1 MDFPK
6 VAAFG
11 TGMAVFVRVVAC
23 RLPVGKP
30 MCHDSFTT
38 FFAVIIPFAA
48 KKNRIRHLTMD
59 FTITGS
65 MWHRVVAV
73 GIITG
78 CLFSTFFLPLIAV
91 VGCPHTLPSAK
102 RNP

>member
-6 VAAFG
+6 VAACG
-11 TGMAVFVRVVAC
+11 ANMVVFVRVTAS

-38 FFAVIIPFAA
+38 FLAVIVPFAA
-48 KKNRIRHLTMD
+48 KKYRIRHLTMD

-65 MWHRVVAV
+65 MWHRVVEV
-73 GIITG
+73 GIG
-78 CLFSTFFLPLIAV
+78 W
-91 VGCPHTLPSAK
+91 
-102 RNP
+102 R

>member
-11 TGMAVFVRVVAC
+11 AGMAAVVRVVAC
-23 RLPVGKP
+23 RLPVSKP
-30 MCHDSFTT
+30 MYHDSFTT
-38 FFAVIIPFAA
+38 LLEVIIPFAA

-73 GIITG
+73 GRG
-78 CLFSTFFLPLIAV
+78 
-91 VGCPHTLPSAK
+91 
-102 RNP
+102 